1 VAVYRIACPTHI
13 HYLKKENF
21 ILSYYS
27 HPKAHWA
34 SMRKSMSPTNRR
46 IQGKAGE
53 DLAARF
59 LESNGFNIL
68 ERNYHFER
76 GEIDLVAEEG
86 DELVFIEVKARNS
99 TLFGAPEEA
108 VTEEKQEQ
116 VRTVADGYLFEHDI
130 DNRPCRF
137 DVVAIEFKNG
147 KPEIRHIRDS
157 F

>member
-1 VAVYRIACPTHI
+1 MPPI
-13 HYLKKENF
+13 
-21 ILSYYS
+21 
-27 HPKAHWA
+27 
-34 SMRKSMSPTNRR
+34 NRR

-59 LESNGFNIL
+59 LERNGFKIID
-68 ERNYHFER
+68 RNYRFER
-76 GEIDLVAEEG
+76 GEIDLIAEEG
-86 DELVFIEVKARNS
+86 DELVFVEVKARRS
-99 TLFGAPEEA
+99 TIFGSPEDA
-108 VTEEKQEQ
+108 VTEKKQEQ
-116 VRTVADGYLFEHDI
+116 VHAIADGYLFEHDI